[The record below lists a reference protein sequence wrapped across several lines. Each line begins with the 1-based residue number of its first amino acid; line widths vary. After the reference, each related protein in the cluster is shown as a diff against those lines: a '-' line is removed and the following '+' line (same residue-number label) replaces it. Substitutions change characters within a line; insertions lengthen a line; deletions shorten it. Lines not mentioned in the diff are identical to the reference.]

1 MYDPNDSAVNLA
13 TNCPT
18 SRPGAYI
25 CLLIKGDP
33 NPEHS
38 INSIRGVE
46 QDVQG
51 LYYHYY
57 YYYDDGQTV
66 AAIIFLDILLPIA
79 CCIGIIITIVC
90 VVRAVQRRKAR

>member
-1 MYDPNDSAVNLA
+1 MEKALLALSMLGVTALAIGFEAQGSMYDPN
-13 TNCPT
+13 T
-18 SRPGAYI
+18 
-25 CLLIKGDP
+25 
-33 NPEHS
+33 EHS

-90 VVRAVQRRKAR
+90 VVRAVQRRKAREA